1 MNSEALI
8 WMLTIQTI
16 VTSFAGYFFFKVLF
30 VKPKPVVEDDEDDA
44 ED

>member
-8 WMLTIQTI
+8 WMVSVQVI
-16 VTSFAGYFFFKVLF
+16 VTAFTGYFFYKVLF
-30 VKPKPVVEDDEDDA
+30 VKPKPVEEDDDA